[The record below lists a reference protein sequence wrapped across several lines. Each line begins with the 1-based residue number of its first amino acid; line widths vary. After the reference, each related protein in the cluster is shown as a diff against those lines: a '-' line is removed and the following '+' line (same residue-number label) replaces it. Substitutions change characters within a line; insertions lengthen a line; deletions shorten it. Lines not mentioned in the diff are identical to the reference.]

1 MKNTSLNR
9 FNLLLIFLI
18 AILSTHVQADRRSN
32 NIRHSSRDHA
42 SQRINSK
49 HSKFRL
55 DSRYRLDRTYPR
67 RGNYI
72 DRLPFR
78 RPPIHFRNNDYF
90 FQRGVWY
97 RPAGSRFVIT
107 VPPIGIVVPILPPF
121 YATVWARGIPY
132 YYANDVYYT
141 WRPNL
146 NGYVVTEPPK
156 EISEEEPPLIADEL
170 FIYPKKNQSEQ
181 QQADDR
187 YSCHQWSV
195 SQTRYD
201 PTKPPENIA
210 VTRLNDKREDYQRAM
225 RACLEGKDYSVR

>member
-1 MKNTSLNR
+1 MKNTSLSR
-9 FNLLLIFLI
+9 FNLLLIFLSV
-18 AILSTHVQADRRSN
+18 ILSSHVQAGRSN
-32 NIRHSSRDHA
+32 NNIRRSSRDYS

-49 HSKFRL
+49 QSKFRL
-55 DSRYRLDRTYPR
+55 DSRYRLNRTYAR
-67 RGNYI
+67 RGTYI

-90 FQRGVWY
+90 YQRGVWY
-97 RPAGSRFVIT
+97 RPSGSRFIIT

-121 YATVWARGIPY
+121 YATVWARGIPH

-141 WRPNL
+141 WRPSL
-146 NGYVVTEPPK
+146 NGYVVIEPPK

-170 FIYPKKNQSEQ
+170 FIYPKKDQSEQ

-201 PTKPPENIA
+201 PTQPPENIA
-210 VTRLNDKREDYQRAM
+210 ATILNDKREDYQRAM

>member
-1 MKNTSLNR
+1 MKNTSLSR
-9 FNLLLIFLI
+9 FNLLLIFLS
-18 AILSTHVQADRRSN
+18 ALLSTHVQADRSSN
-32 NIRHSSRDHA
+32 NIRLSSRDHP

-72 DRLPFR
+72 DSLPFR

-121 YATVWARGIPY
+121 YATVWAHGIPY

-156 EISEEEPPLIADEL
+156 EISEEEPPLLTDEL
-170 FIYPKKNQSEQ
+170 FIYPKKGQSEQ

-201 PTKPPENIA
+201 PTQPPENFS

>member
-1 MKNTSLNR
+1 MKNTPPNR
-9 FNLLLIFLI
+9 FNLLLIFMSV
-18 AILSTHVQADRRSN
+18 ILSTHVQADRSTYN
-32 NIRHSSRDHA
+32 HPHSSRNHPFH
-42 SQRINSK
+42 RTYSK

-55 DSRYRLDRTYPR
+55 DNRYRLNRSYPR
-67 RGNYI
+67 HGLYI

-90 FQRGVWY
+90 FHRGTWY

-107 VPPIGIVVPILPPF
+107 VPPMGIVVPILPPF

-132 YYANDVYYT
+132 YYANNVYYT
-141 WRPNL
+141 WQPTL
-146 NGYVVTEPPK
+146 NGYIVTEPPR

-170 FIYPKKNQSEQ
+170 FIYPKNDQSEQ

-187 YSCHQWSV
+187 FSCHQWSV

-201 PTKPPENIA
+201 PTQPPENI
-210 VTRLNDKREDYQRAM
+210 VVSSLNDKREDYQRAM
-225 RACLEGKDYSVR
+225 KACLEGKGYSVR

>member
-1 MKNTSLNR
+1 MKKTLLGR
-9 FNLLLIFLI
+9 LNLLLIFLSV
-18 AILSTHVQADRRSN
+18 ILSTHVQADFRGN
-32 NIRHSSRDHA
+32 NSRHSSRDYP
-42 SQRINSK
+42 SRRINSK
-49 HSKFRL
+49 QNKLRL
-55 DSRYRLDRTYPR
+55 DSRYKLNRSYPFH
-67 RGNYI
+67 GNYI

-97 RPAGSRFVIT
+97 RPSGPRFVIAA
-107 VPPIGIVVPILPPF
+107 PPIGIIVPILPPF

-141 WRPNL
+141 WRPSL
-146 NGYVVTEPPK
+146 NGYMVTEPPI
-156 EISEEEPPLIADEL
+156 EISKEEPSLIADEL
-170 FIYPKKNQSEQ
+170 FIYPKKNQSKQ

-195 SQTRYD
+195 SQTQYD
-201 PTKPPENIA
+201 PTQAPENIA
-210 VTRLNDKREDYQRAM
+210 ETRLNDKRENYQRAM

>member
-1 MKNTSLNR
+1 MKNTSLSR
-9 FNLLLIFLI
+9 FNLLLIFLSV
-18 AILSTHVQADRRSN
+18 ILSTHVQADRGSYNRQ
-32 NIRHSSRDHA
+32 HSSRA
-42 SQRINSK
+42 FPSQRINSK

-55 DSRYRLDRTYPR
+55 DSRYRLDRTYPL

-72 DRLPFR
+72 DRLPFH
-78 RPPIHFRNNDYF
+78 RPPIHFRHNDYY
-90 FQRGVWY
+90 FQRGTWY
-97 RPAGSRFVIT
+97 RPSGSRFIIT

-146 NGYVVTEPPK
+146 NGYVVTEAPK
-156 EISEEEPPLIADEL
+156 EFSAEEPPLIADEL

-195 SQTRYD
+195 GQTDYD
-201 PTKPPENIA
+201 PTQPPKNIA
-210 VTRLNDKREDYQRAM
+210 VSSLNDKRLDYQRAM